1 MGGDRD
7 DDGGTTLS
15 AQSDLLVRTTHK
27 LDSYSN
33 RESELNE
40 LERIRKMES

>member
-15 AQSDLLVRTTHK
+15 AQSDLLVTYE
-27 LDSYSN
+27 LNSYSN

>member
-7 DDGGTTLS
+7 DDGGISLS
-15 AQSDLLVRTTHK
+15 AQSDLLVTHK

-33 RESELNE
+33 RESELTE
-40 LERIRKMES
+40 QERIRKMES